1 MTCNIR
7 FSHSS
12 EIFPRNQN
20 MCHNFTLFKI
30 FADMECIYRL
40 LAVQKKKLKYDIATF
55 RNIAFHTVPRSWR
68 YCRR

>member
-40 LAVQKKKLKYDIATF
+40 LAVQKKKVKI
-55 RNIAFHTVPRSWR
+55 
-68 YCRR
+68 